1 MLTQT
6 NLATTSASQNLSMF
20 QTWHQSQW
28 FVITAGDW
36 IQLSLH
42 LWNLPLL
49 LADINYP
56 LWGYSWTF
64 SRQIPEFFSNKPS
77 WLPFIIFPLT
87 HTNAC
92 FIDILHL
99 DYYRWNKWTYLHFG
113 TVICFHVF
121 WMCCRERLIS
131 AYSTFCT
138 WQFPLKASGSFE
150 PCLFR
155 PFGCLCDG
163 CNGPWLKKF
172 PCHFT
177 CITSLC
183 WAFWSLWGAFWFWS
197 RCLQCLQCFFL
208 KHKEYV

>member
-6 NLATTSASQNLSMF
+6 NLAKSAGQNRSMF
-20 QTWHQSQW
+20 QIWHLCQW

-42 LWNLPLL
+42 VWNLPLL
-49 LADINYP
+49 LTDTDYP
-56 LWGYSWTF
+56 HWSFSWIF

-77 WLPFIIFPLT
+77 WLPFIKFPLLIPMHALYT
-87 HTNAC
+87 FCTWT
-92 FIDILHL
+92 ITE
-99 DYYRWNKWTYLHFG
+99 WNKWTYLHFG
-113 TVICFHVF
+113 MVICFHVF
-121 WMCCRERLIS
+121 WMCCRKRLIT

-138 WQFPLKASGSFE
+138 RQLPLKASGSLE
-150 PCLFR
+150 PCLFG
-155 PFGCLCDG
+155 PFGGLCDG

-183 WAFWSLWGAFWFWS
+183 WAFWSLWCAFWFWS

-208 KHKEYV
+208 KHKKYV

>member
-1 MLTQT
+1 
-6 NLATTSASQNLSMF
+6 
-20 QTWHQSQW
+20 
-28 FVITAGDW
+28 
-36 IQLSLH
+36 
-42 LWNLPLL
+42 
-49 LADINYP
+49 
-56 LWGYSWTF
+56 
-64 SRQIPEFFSNKPS
+64 
-77 WLPFIIFPLT
+77 
-87 HTNAC
+87 
-92 FIDILHL
+92 
-99 DYYRWNKWTYLHFG
+99 
-113 TVICFHVF
+113 
-121 WMCCRERLIS
+121 MCCRERLIS

-138 WQFPLKASGSFE
+138 RQFPLKASGSFE

-208 KHKEYV
+208 KHKEYVQIKAHAQTHTHRDPWLKNLECSLQSGSDHSFYKCSKCAVEYNYISLSNIIHQCTGYKGKSGFMCTGNI